1 MPGSVARP
9 HLAACQQRILD
20 RRSNAG
26 KIRGGASKLNQLVVR
41 RPYVSHWYGAL
52 IRLLINLRLRWYAL
66 ATGRLLR
73 RHWQAIV
80 LAVGVLSPVSMPI
93 LLQIKFIASPVLE
106 VFSPGHTIA
115 WRILYIT
122 LMQAVAF
129 TWVAIQRSN
138 ISGGSFMTYGN
149 AFPIS
154 PSQWRRVDLI
164 VLLFADSLL
173 LVPVF
178 TTVVVILTS
187 HVGMGQSAFQVSV
200 VGTLFLLMLVTQLGV
215 LERRSSVLLGVLPT
229 SVLLSLSLDRPVG
242 VLSWLMLAGSLLIAV
257 SFLLNLHPVRRF
269 PNVSLH
275 NAQTKQMKRLQ
286 WSVVRLIPSALLI
299 QIQTLFFE
307 HLGATILRLS
317 AALGIALSAAWLIRL
332 FEFDARAL
340 PTAII
345 ALAAIALISSGLYRI
360 LYSVHAPVRPFL
372 ATLPISRNFWTV
384 RDTALVMALGAVPMG
399 VLFYPLS
406 DSDIFSM
413 LTLVALAIAYQSLL
427 VLLRLPLLYGGR
439 QSVLLGVILAGTW
452 SGAAMAAI
460 R

>member
-1 MPGSVARP
+1 M
-9 HLAACQQRILD
+9 
-20 RRSNAG
+20 N
-26 KIRGGASKLNQLVVR
+26 
-41 RPYVSHWYGAL
+41 
-52 IRLLINLRLRWYAL
+52 RLLINLRLRWYAL

-80 LAVGVLSPVSMPI
+80 LAGGVLSPMSMPI
-93 LLQIKFIASPVLE
+93 LFQIKFIASPVLE
-106 VFSPGHTIA
+106 VFTPGHTIA

-138 ISGGSFMTYGN
+138 ISGGSFMTY
-149 AFPIS
+149 ASALPIS
-154 PSQWRRVDLI
+154 LSQWRRVDLI

-178 TTVVVILTS
+178 AAVVVILTS
-187 HVGMGQSAFQVSV
+187 PVGMGQSAFQVGV

-215 LERRSSVLLGVLPT
+215 LERRFSVLPGVLLT
-229 SVLLSLSLDRPVG
+229 SLLLSLSLERPVAM
-242 VLSWLMLAGSLLIAV
+242 VSWLMLAGALLSAV
-257 SFLLNLHPVRRF
+257 SFLLNLHPARRF

-275 NAQTKQMKRLQ
+275 NAQTKLIKHLQ
-286 WSVVRLIPSALLI
+286 CFFAQRIPPALLI

-317 AALGIALSAAWLIRL
+317 VVTGIALGAAWLIRL
-332 FEFDARAL
+332 FEFDTRAL

-345 ALAAIALISSGLYRI
+345 ALATIALISSGFYRI
-360 LYSVHAPVRPFL
+360 LYNVHAPVRPFL
-372 ATLPISRNFWTV
+372 ATLPISRSFWTV
-384 RDTALVMALGAVPMG
+384 RDTVLVMALGAVPMG

-413 LTLVALAIAYQSLL
+413 LTLAALAIAYQSLL

-439 QSVLLGVILAGTW
+439 QSVLLGFILAGTW